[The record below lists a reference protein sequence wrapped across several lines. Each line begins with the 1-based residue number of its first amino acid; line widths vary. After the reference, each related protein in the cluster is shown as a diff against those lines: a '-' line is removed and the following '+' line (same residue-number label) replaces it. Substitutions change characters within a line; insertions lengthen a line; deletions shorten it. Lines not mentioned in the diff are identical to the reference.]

1 MDHQAVV
8 EQMLVEI
15 LGKLREQSAEIASI
29 SARLDRPVAAKEA
42 AAGAACDAC
51 GTDITDKARILLAD
65 GRIICGMCT
74 QVLASQKNCA
84 ASLRAG
90 QRIIT
95 FIGNPGA
102 MMGLRACTTAE
113 LPLGA
118 DRLAAVQRTVS
129 SCHF

>member
-29 SARLDRPVAAKEA
+29 SARLDRPVAAKEV

-51 GTDITDKARILLAD
+51 GTDITAKARILLAD

-74 QVLASQKNCA
+74 QVLASQKIVPQVCGRGSA
-84 ASLRAG
+84 
-90 QRIIT
+90 
-95 FIGNPGA
+95 
-102 MMGLRACTTAE
+102 
-113 LPLGA
+113 
-118 DRLAAVQRTVS
+118 
-129 SCHF
+129 